1 MPCSLATTMTNQAI
15 DISLKPVKDF
25 LDGLD
30 TVLNSNTFLLTFK
43 IVNNSLEKS
52 FEAFIKS
59 DDLINQIIYQDSKR
73 GWYNMQ
79 YFDSSDNT
87 YKIYPGNLINN
98 PLELKI
104 NLPEIDK
111 REYLIAML
119 TGDTSVGSFFS
130 FYSYQKE
137 RAEAEMIVDNFISY
151 LSTTS
156 NWNLFVVQPNFLKDN
171 VQEYAKDGE
180 IKYFYG
186 DDSND
191 TSTLIHC
198 QNKGFLLLTNGIP

>member
-1 MPCSLATTMTNQAI
+1 MTNQAL
-15 DISLKPVKDF
+15 DISSKPVKDF

-30 TVLNSNTFLLTFK
+30 TVLNSNTFLLTFE
-43 IVNNSLEKS
+43 IVNNSLENS
-52 FEAFIKS
+52 FEVFIKS

-73 GWYNMQ
+73 KWYNMQ
-79 YFDSSDNT
+79 YFDNSDNT

-104 NLPEIDK
+104 NLPEVDK

-119 TGDTSVGSFFS
+119 TGDTSIGSFFS

-137 RAEAEMIVDNFISY
+137 RAEAEMIIDNFISY
-151 LSTTS
+151 LSKTS

-186 DDSND
+186 KVKK
-191 TSTLIHC
+191 TFFFPKFETIIQC
-198 QNKGFLLLTNGIP
+198 